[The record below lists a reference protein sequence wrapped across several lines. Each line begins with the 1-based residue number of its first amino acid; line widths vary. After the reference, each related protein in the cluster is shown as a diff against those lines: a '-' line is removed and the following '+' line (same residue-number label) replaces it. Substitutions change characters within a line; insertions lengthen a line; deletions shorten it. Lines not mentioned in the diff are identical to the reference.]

1 MDEETHRG
9 TVRKL
14 TLEHWFINHQLN
26 AIRARHFHLPGSF
39 DVDVTLAVGELDP
52 LRPTSV
58 LTAMTVKAL
67 GLLLEERP
75 DLNRIYARTLF
86 GARLICPD
94 YVAVNVPI
102 LIDVGDRKVQSAL
115 IIQNPQHKSVDE
127 IRSEMR
133 AAVKAGLAGKP
144 IARFVSTHSNSW
156 WNRTALRL
164 LHFVAYQFPRL
175 YIKRRGGGVS
185 LSSLIYEGKSS
196 APMTT
201 VSFGPTA
208 FTVALTSAW
217 QDDGRWT
224 LRLGVAFDHF
234 VGGGELAIYFAK
246 RLAMILGGQDPVMFE
261 RLTGTTL
268 VSQMPSRLRKENMV
282 SL

>member
-1 MDEETHRG
+1 MDEENRG

-14 TLEHWFINHQLN
+14 TLEHWFINHQLE
-26 AIRARHFHLPGSF
+26 AIRERHFHLPGSF

-58 LTAMTVKAL
+58 MTAMTVKAL

-75 DLNRIYARTLF
+75 DLNRIYARTVF

-102 LIDVGDRKVQSAL
+102 LIDVGDRKVQSAI
-115 IIQNPQHKSVDE
+115 IIQSPHQKSVDE

-133 AAVKAGLAGKP
+133 TAVKVGLVDKP
-144 IARFVSTHSNSW
+144 IARFVSSHSNSW
-156 WNRTALRL
+156 WNRAALRI
-164 LHFVAYQFPRL
+164 LHFAAYQFPQL
-175 YIKRRGGGVS
+175 YVKRKAGGVS
-185 LSSLIYEGKSS
+185 LSSMIYEGKSS
-196 APMTT
+196 TPMTT

-217 QDDGRWT
+217 QEGGRWN

-246 RLAMILGGQDPVMFE
+246 RLAMILGAQDAAMFE
-261 RLTGTTL
+261 RLTGKPLHSSLKSPAVKEKMVTL
-268 VSQMPSRLRKENMV
+268 
-282 SL
+282 